1 MNESVGSTI
10 VETALSEPFR
20 DLPYDE
26 GRVADVRSRLD
37 ATGVVVLDDFLSLE
51 GHALLKEQILERE
64 KAATGERKKFAIKGR
79 DLDPTVVGQLARSD
93 YMLDFANKLLGAAN
107 GRPAYVDEPIRQDEI
122 IPGINIMRTTSDVT
136 AFHFDG
142 TYLNMILPVVL
153 PSISGPQRG
162 QFVIYPNLR
171 PFSKSLWGAYAAPLV
186 AYRTALLRKLL
197 ASRRRE
203 IDYRERGAYLFF
215 GYRSLHGVEAQ
226 SENALRAITNMT
238 VGSPRFREEH
248 ADSLAPMRRNPSRG
262 RGFHDGRSW
271 IRTRDLRLIRAA
283 L

>member
-1 MNESVGSTI
+1 MGSTI

-20 DLPYDE
+20 NLPYDDA
-26 GRVADVRSRLD
+26 RVGEVRSKLD
-37 ATGVVVLDDFLSLE
+37 ATGVVVLDDFLSVE
-51 GHALLKEQILERE
+51 GHALLKQQILERE
-64 KAATGERKKFAIKGR
+64 QSATGERGKFAIKGR
-79 DLDPTVVGQLARSD
+79 DLDPTVVGQLARSS

-107 GRPAYVDEPIRQDEI
+107 GKPSYVGEPIRQDEI

-153 PSISGPQRG
+153 PSISGPRRG
-162 QFVIYPNLR
+162 QLVIYPNLR

-186 AYRTALLRKLL
+186 ARTAALRKLF
-197 ASRRRE
+197 ASRRQE

-238 VGSPRFREEH
+238 VGSPRFR
-248 ADSLAPMRRNPSRG
+248 DG
-262 RGFHDGRSW
+262 HD
-271 IRTRDLRLIRAA
+271 
-283 L
+283 